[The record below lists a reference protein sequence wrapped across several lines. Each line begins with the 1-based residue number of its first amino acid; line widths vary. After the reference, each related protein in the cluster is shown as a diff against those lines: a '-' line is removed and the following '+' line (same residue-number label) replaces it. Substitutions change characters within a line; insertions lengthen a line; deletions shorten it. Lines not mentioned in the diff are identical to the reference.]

1 MIPTYGS
8 SSGLPN
14 GMPTMQDA
22 GIPALDMSSY
32 TVYEWMESEIGLG
45 LTKPLEAKVYAM
57 IYQASMHHRGY
68 FQINQTAFCKQVGV
82 ARQTL
87 NRILKGFV
95 ESGLVL
101 TLEATVKGH
110 HGAGALETSAV
121 YLAAQGPINAAVVS
135 VMDDKRLRAAREWS
149 TKAVGV
155 PMPEY
160 LAPFSQAQ
168 YQVINNPQVA
178 PLSQNV
184 TADVTCGNVTL
195 KNPPSAIVD
204 NSAVAKCD
212 SGTTCGNEVKPLV
225 APLSQNV
232 TADVT
237 CGNAEKPLDSPLSQ
251 KMTAVVA
258 KCDSGTTCG
267 NVESDKCLLEP
278 STCGSYDKTPV
289 GDFDRSTYIEEG
301 VRRKEDVGMS
311 KGMEKDSLGSEP
323 IRFVGGAAS
332 DPTSFRSLTQ
342 TEHEQL
348 ATFLGHWP
356 KDAGEGDAFE
366 ETARAWS
373 RVMDWGFTAED
384 VLTAADAYLRDFYAN
399 HDIRADRGQMRFVMF
414 PKSFLT
420 RPDGLRKWAWLTG
433 GKLQDGKPGKARDAR
448 TERTPDGRPSVR
460 RVNGA
465 GSVWA
470 YRDRYGNLVPLGVAS
485 ASMTEDEAAEC
496 AARME
501 AEAWDGKMRRAQ

>member
-1 MIPTYGS
+1 
-8 SSGLPN
+8 
-14 GMPTMQDA
+14 MQDA

-184 TADVTCGNVTL
+184 TADVTCGN
-195 KNPPSAIVD
+195 
-204 NSAVAKCD
+204 
-212 SGTTCGNEVKPLV
+212 
-225 APLSQNV
+225 
-232 TADVT
+232 
-237 CGNAEKPLDSPLSQ
+237 AEKPLDSPLSQ

-323 IRFVGGAAS
+323 IRFVGGPAS

-399 HDIRADRGQMRFVMF
+399 HDVRTDRGQMRFVMF

-448 TERTPDGRPSVR
+448 TERTPDGRPTVR

>member
-1 MIPTYGS
+1 
-8 SSGLPN
+8 
-14 GMPTMQDA
+14 
-22 GIPALDMSSY
+22 
-32 TVYEWMESEIGLG
+32 
-45 LTKPLEAKVYAM
+45 
-57 IYQASMHHRGY
+57 
-68 FQINQTAFCKQVGV
+68 
-82 ARQTL
+82 
-87 NRILKGFV
+87 
-95 ESGLVL
+95 
-101 TLEATVKGH
+101 
-110 HGAGALETSAV
+110 
-121 YLAAQGPINAAVVS
+121 
-135 VMDDKRLRAAREWS
+135 
-149 TKAVGV
+149 
-155 PMPEY
+155 
-160 LAPFSQAQ
+160 
-168 YQVINNPQVA
+168 
-178 PLSQNV
+178 
-184 TADVTCGNVTL
+184 
-195 KNPPSAIVD
+195 
-204 NSAVAKCD
+204 
-212 SGTTCGNEVKPLV
+212 
-225 APLSQNV
+225 
-232 TADVT
+232 
-237 CGNAEKPLDSPLSQ
+237 
-251 KMTAVVA
+251 
-258 KCDSGTTCG
+258 
-267 NVESDKCLLEP
+267 
-278 STCGSYDKTPV
+278 
-289 GDFDRSTYIEEG
+289 
-301 VRRKEDVGMS
+301 MS

-485 ASMTEDEAAEC
+485 ASMTEGEAAEC

>member
-1 MIPTYGS
+1 
-8 SSGLPN
+8 
-14 GMPTMQDA
+14 MQDA

-184 TADVTCGNVTL
+184 TADVTCGN
-195 KNPPSAIVD
+195 
-204 NSAVAKCD
+204 
-212 SGTTCGNEVKPLV
+212 
-225 APLSQNV
+225 
-232 TADVT
+232 
-237 CGNAEKPLDSPLSQ
+237 AEKPLDSPLSQ
-251 KMTAVVA
+251 KMTAVVT
-258 KCDSGTTCG
+258 KCDSGATCG

-323 IRFVGGAAS
+323 IRFVGGPAS

-384 VLTAADAYLRDFYAN
+384 VLTAADAYLRDFYSN
-399 HDIRADRGQMRFVMF
+399 HDVRTDRGQMRFVMF
-414 PKSFLT
+414 PKSFLS

-433 GKLQDGKPGKARDAR
+433 GKTQAGKAGKPSAAPTKRGA
-448 TERTPDGRPSVR
+448 DGRPAVR

-485 ASMTEDEAAEC
+485 VSMTEDEAAEC

>member
-1 MIPTYGS
+1 
-8 SSGLPN
+8 
-14 GMPTMQDA
+14 MQDA

-212 SGTTCGNEVKPLV
+212 SGTTCGN
-225 APLSQNV
+225 
-232 TADVT
+232 
-237 CGNAEKPLDSPLSQ
+237 
-251 KMTAVVA
+251 
-258 KCDSGTTCG
+258 
-267 NVESDKCLLEP
+267 VESDKCLLEP

-399 HDIRADRGQMRFVMF
+399 HDVRADRGQMRFVMF

>member
-8 SSGLPN
+8 SSGLPY

-184 TADVTCGNVTL
+184 TADVTCGN
-195 KNPPSAIVD
+195 
-204 NSAVAKCD
+204 
-212 SGTTCGNEVKPLV
+212 
-225 APLSQNV
+225 
-232 TADVT
+232 
-237 CGNAEKPLDSPLSQ
+237 AEKPLDSPLSQ

-278 STCGSYDKTPV
+278 STCGSHDKTPV

-323 IRFVGGAAS
+323 IRFVGGPAS
-332 DPTSFRSLTQ
+332 EPTSFRSLTQ

-399 HDIRADRGQMRFVMF
+399 HDVRTDRGQMRFVMF

>member
-1 MIPTYGS
+1 
-8 SSGLPN
+8 
-14 GMPTMQDA
+14 MQDA

-178 PLSQNV
+178 PLSH
-184 TADVTCGNVTL
+184 
-195 KNPPSAIVD
+195 
-204 NSAVAKCD
+204 
-212 SGTTCGNEVKPLV
+212 
-225 APLSQNV
+225 NV

-323 IRFVGGAAS
+323 IRFVGGPAS

-399 HDIRADRGQMRFVMF
+399 HDVRTDRGQMRFVMF

>member
-1 MIPTYGS
+1 
-8 SSGLPN
+8 
-14 GMPTMQDA
+14 MQDA

-212 SGTTCGNEVKPLV
+212 SGTTCGN
-225 APLSQNV
+225 
-232 TADVT
+232 
-237 CGNAEKPLDSPLSQ
+237 
-251 KMTAVVA
+251 
-258 KCDSGTTCG
+258 
-267 NVESDKCLLEP
+267 VESDKCLLEP

-323 IRFVGGAAS
+323 IRFVGGPAS

-399 HDIRADRGQMRFVMF
+399 HDVRTDRGQMRFVMF

>member
-1 MIPTYGS
+1 M
-8 SSGLPN
+8 
-14 GMPTMQDA
+14 
-22 GIPALDMSSY
+22 
-32 TVYEWMESEIGLG
+32 
-45 LTKPLEAKVYAM
+45 
-57 IYQASMHHRGY
+57 
-68 FQINQTAFCKQVGV
+68 F
-82 ARQTL
+82 
-87 NRILKGFV
+87 
-95 ESGLVL
+95 
-101 TLEATVKGH
+101 
-110 HGAGALETSAV
+110 
-121 YLAAQGPINAAVVS
+121 
-135 VMDDKRLRAAREWS
+135 
-149 TKAVGV
+149 
-155 PMPEY
+155 
-160 LAPFSQAQ
+160 
-168 YQVINNPQVA
+168 
-178 PLSQNV
+178 
-184 TADVTCGNVTL
+184 
-195 KNPPSAIVD
+195 
-204 NSAVAKCD
+204 
-212 SGTTCGNEVKPLV
+212 
-225 APLSQNV
+225 
-232 TADVT
+232 
-237 CGNAEKPLDSPLSQ
+237 
-251 KMTAVVA
+251 
-258 KCDSGTTCG
+258 
-267 NVESDKCLLEP
+267 
-278 STCGSYDKTPV
+278 
-289 GDFDRSTYIEEG
+289 
-301 VRRKEDVGMS
+301 

-399 HDIRADRGQMRFVMF
+399 HDVRTDRGQMRFVMF
-414 PKSFLT
+414 PKSFLI

-448 TERTPDGRPSVR
+448 TERTPDGRPAVR

-485 ASMTEDEAAEC
+485 VSMTEDEAAEC

>member
-1 MIPTYGS
+1 
-8 SSGLPN
+8 
-14 GMPTMQDA
+14 MQDA

-184 TADVTCGNVTL
+184 TADVTCGN
-195 KNPPSAIVD
+195 
-204 NSAVAKCD
+204 
-212 SGTTCGNEVKPLV
+212 
-225 APLSQNV
+225 
-232 TADVT
+232 
-237 CGNAEKPLDSPLSQ
+237 AEKPLDSPLSQ
-251 KMTAVVA
+251 KMTAVVT

-399 HDIRADRGQMRFVMF
+399 HDVRADRGQMRFVMF

>member
-1 MIPTYGS
+1 
-8 SSGLPN
+8 
-14 GMPTMQDA
+14 MQDA

-184 TADVTCGNVTL
+184 TADVTCGN
-195 KNPPSAIVD
+195 
-204 NSAVAKCD
+204 
-212 SGTTCGNEVKPLV
+212 
-225 APLSQNV
+225 
-232 TADVT
+232 
-237 CGNAEKPLDSPLSQ
+237 AEKPLDSPLSQ

-323 IRFVGGAAS
+323 IRFVGGPAS

-399 HDIRADRGQMRFVMF
+399 HDVRTDRGQMRFVMF

>member
-1 MIPTYGS
+1 
-8 SSGLPN
+8 
-14 GMPTMQDA
+14 MQDA

-212 SGTTCGNEVKPLV
+212 SGTTCGN
-225 APLSQNV
+225 
-232 TADVT
+232 
-237 CGNAEKPLDSPLSQ
+237 
-251 KMTAVVA
+251 
-258 KCDSGTTCG
+258 
-267 NVESDKCLLEP
+267 VESDKCLLEP

-323 IRFVGGAAS
+323 IRFVGGPAS

-366 ETARAWS
+366 ETARAWA

-399 HDIRADRGQMRFVMF
+399 HDVRTDRSQMRFVMF

-433 GKLQDGKPGKARDAR
+433 GKTQAGKSGKPSAAPTKRGA
-448 TERTPDGRPSVR
+448 DGRPAVR

-485 ASMTEDEAAEC
+485 VSMTEDEAAEC

>member
-1 MIPTYGS
+1 
-8 SSGLPN
+8 
-14 GMPTMQDA
+14 
-22 GIPALDMSSY
+22 
-32 TVYEWMESEIGLG
+32 
-45 LTKPLEAKVYAM
+45 
-57 IYQASMHHRGY
+57 
-68 FQINQTAFCKQVGV
+68 
-82 ARQTL
+82 
-87 NRILKGFV
+87 
-95 ESGLVL
+95 
-101 TLEATVKGH
+101 
-110 HGAGALETSAV
+110 
-121 YLAAQGPINAAVVS
+121 
-135 VMDDKRLRAAREWS
+135 
-149 TKAVGV
+149 
-155 PMPEY
+155 
-160 LAPFSQAQ
+160 
-168 YQVINNPQVA
+168 
-178 PLSQNV
+178 
-184 TADVTCGNVTL
+184 
-195 KNPPSAIVD
+195 
-204 NSAVAKCD
+204 
-212 SGTTCGNEVKPLV
+212 
-225 APLSQNV
+225 
-232 TADVT
+232 
-237 CGNAEKPLDSPLSQ
+237 
-251 KMTAVVA
+251 
-258 KCDSGTTCG
+258 
-267 NVESDKCLLEP
+267 
-278 STCGSYDKTPV
+278 
-289 GDFDRSTYIEEG
+289 
-301 VRRKEDVGMS
+301 MS

-399 HDIRADRGQMRFVMF
+399 HDVRTDRGQMRFVMF

>member
-8 SSGLPN
+8 SSGLPY

-184 TADVTCGNVTL
+184 TADVTCGN
-195 KNPPSAIVD
+195 
-204 NSAVAKCD
+204 
-212 SGTTCGNEVKPLV
+212 
-225 APLSQNV
+225 
-232 TADVT
+232 
-237 CGNAEKPLDSPLSQ
+237 AEKPLDSPLSQ

-323 IRFVGGAAS
+323 IRFVGGPAS

-399 HDIRADRGQMRFVMF
+399 HDVRTDRGQMRFVMF

-433 GKLQDGKPGKARDAR
+433 GKLQDGKPGRARDAR

>member
-8 SSGLPN
+8 SSGLPY

-212 SGTTCGNEVKPLV
+212 SGTTCGN
-225 APLSQNV
+225 
-232 TADVT
+232 
-237 CGNAEKPLDSPLSQ
+237 
-251 KMTAVVA
+251 
-258 KCDSGTTCG
+258 
-267 NVESDKCLLEP
+267 VESDKCLLEP

-323 IRFVGGAAS
+323 IRFVGGPAS

-366 ETARAWS
+366 ETARAWA

-399 HDIRADRGQMRFVMF
+399 HDVRTDRSQMRFVMF

-433 GKLQDGKPGKARDAR
+433 GKTQAGKSGKPSAAPTKRGA
-448 TERTPDGRPSVR
+448 DGRPAVR

-485 ASMTEDEAAEC
+485 VSMTEDEAAEC

>member
-1 MIPTYGS
+1 
-8 SSGLPN
+8 
-14 GMPTMQDA
+14 MQDA

-184 TADVTCGNVTL
+184 TADVTCGN
-195 KNPPSAIVD
+195 
-204 NSAVAKCD
+204 
-212 SGTTCGNEVKPLV
+212 
-225 APLSQNV
+225 
-232 TADVT
+232 
-237 CGNAEKPLDSPLSQ
+237 AEKPLDSPLSQ

-278 STCGSYDKTPV
+278 STCGSYGKTPV

-323 IRFVGGAAS
+323 IRFVGGATS

-399 HDIRADRGQMRFVMF
+399 HDVRTDRGQMRFVMF
-414 PKSFLT
+414 PKSFLI

-448 TERTPDGRPSVR
+448 TERTPDGRPAVR

>member
-1 MIPTYGS
+1 
-8 SSGLPN
+8 
-14 GMPTMQDA
+14 MQDA

-184 TADVTCGNVTL
+184 TADVTCGN
-195 KNPPSAIVD
+195 
-204 NSAVAKCD
+204 
-212 SGTTCGNEVKPLV
+212 
-225 APLSQNV
+225 
-232 TADVT
+232 
-237 CGNAEKPLDSPLSQ
+237 AEKPLDSPLSQ

-323 IRFVGGAAS
+323 IRFVGGPAS

-356 KDAGEGDAFE
+356 KDAGEGEAFE

-433 GKLQDGKPGKARDAR
+433 GKLQDGKPGRARDAR

>member
-1 MIPTYGS
+1 
-8 SSGLPN
+8 
-14 GMPTMQDA
+14 MQDA

-184 TADVTCGNVTL
+184 TADVTCGN
-195 KNPPSAIVD
+195 
-204 NSAVAKCD
+204 
-212 SGTTCGNEVKPLV
+212 
-225 APLSQNV
+225 
-232 TADVT
+232 
-237 CGNAEKPLDSPLSQ
+237 AEKPLDSPLSQ

-278 STCGSYDKTPV
+278 STCGSHDKTPV

-323 IRFVGGAAS
+323 IRFVGGPAS
-332 DPTSFRSLTQ
+332 EPTSFRSLTQ

-399 HDIRADRGQMRFVMF
+399 HDVRTDRGQMRFVMF

>member
-1 MIPTYGS
+1 
-8 SSGLPN
+8 
-14 GMPTMQDA
+14 MQDA

-212 SGTTCGNEVKPLV
+212 SGTTCGN
-225 APLSQNV
+225 
-232 TADVT
+232 
-237 CGNAEKPLDSPLSQ
+237 
-251 KMTAVVA
+251 
-258 KCDSGTTCG
+258 
-267 NVESDKCLLEP
+267 VESDKCLLEP

-399 HDIRADRGQMRFVMF
+399 HDVRADRGQMRFLMF

-470 YRDRYGNLVPLGVAS
+470 YRDRYGNLVPLGIAS

>member
-1 MIPTYGS
+1 
-8 SSGLPN
+8 
-14 GMPTMQDA
+14 MQDA

-168 YQVINNPQVA
+168 YQDINNPQVA

-204 NSAVAKCD
+204 NSA
-212 SGTTCGNEVKPLV
+212 
-225 APLSQNV
+225 
-232 TADVT
+232 
-237 CGNAEKPLDSPLSQ
+237 
-251 KMTAVVA
+251 VA

-323 IRFVGGAAS
+323 IRFVGGPAS

-399 HDIRADRGQMRFVMF
+399 HDVRADRGQMRFVMF

-470 YRDRYGNLVPLGVAS
+470 YLDRYGNLVPLGVAS

>member
-1 MIPTYGS
+1 
-8 SSGLPN
+8 
-14 GMPTMQDA
+14 MQDA

-212 SGTTCGNEVKPLV
+212 SGTTCGN
-225 APLSQNV
+225 
-232 TADVT
+232 
-237 CGNAEKPLDSPLSQ
+237 
-251 KMTAVVA
+251 
-258 KCDSGTTCG
+258 
-267 NVESDKCLLEP
+267 VESDKCLLEP

-323 IRFVGGAAS
+323 IRFVGGPAS

-366 ETARAWS
+366 ETAHAWA

-399 HDIRADRGQMRFVMF
+399 HDVRTDRSQMRFVMF

-433 GKLQDGKPGKARDAR
+433 GKTQAGKSGKPSAAPTKRGA
-448 TERTPDGRPSVR
+448 DGRPAVR

-485 ASMTEDEAAEC
+485 VSMTEDEAAEC

>member
-1 MIPTYGS
+1 
-8 SSGLPN
+8 
-14 GMPTMQDA
+14 MQDA

-160 LAPFSQAQ
+160 LAPFCQAQ

-212 SGTTCGNEVKPLV
+212 SGTTCGN
-225 APLSQNV
+225 
-232 TADVT
+232 
-237 CGNAEKPLDSPLSQ
+237 
-251 KMTAVVA
+251 
-258 KCDSGTTCG
+258 
-267 NVESDKCLLEP
+267 VESDKCLLEP

-301 VRRKEDVGMS
+301 VMRKEDVGMS

-323 IRFVGGAAS
+323 IRFVGGPAS

-399 HDIRADRGQMRFVMF
+399 HDVRTDRGQMRFVMF

>member
-1 MIPTYGS
+1 
-8 SSGLPN
+8 
-14 GMPTMQDA
+14 MQDA

-184 TADVTCGNVTL
+184 TADVTCGN
-195 KNPPSAIVD
+195 
-204 NSAVAKCD
+204 
-212 SGTTCGNEVKPLV
+212 
-225 APLSQNV
+225 
-232 TADVT
+232 
-237 CGNAEKPLDSPLSQ
+237 AEKPLDSPLSQ

-323 IRFVGGAAS
+323 IRFVGGPAS

-348 ATFLGHWP
+348 AAFLGHWP

-399 HDIRADRGQMRFVMF
+399 HDVRTDRGQMRFVMF